1 MVFLD
6 RCRPCAGAR
15 VVGPPEGGHGERQA
29 ATDERRQGPGEVAA
43 RYGRQPAS
51 RGHLQRRGKAT
62 FRKA

>member
-15 VVGPPEGGHGERQA
+15 VVGPPEGGHGE
-29 ATDERRQGPGEVAA
+29 RQGPGEVAA